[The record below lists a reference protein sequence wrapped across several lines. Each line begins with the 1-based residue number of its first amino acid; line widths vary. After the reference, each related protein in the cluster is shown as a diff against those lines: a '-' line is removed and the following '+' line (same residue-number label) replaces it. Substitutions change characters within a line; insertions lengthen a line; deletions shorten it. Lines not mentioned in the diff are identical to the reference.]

1 MKSGILS
8 PYTAGSPR
16 DAGIPPEAIL
26 RFLDRLDAAHVNL
39 HSVLLYRRGILAAEG
54 YYAPCTAASLHR
66 MFSVCKTLTALAVGL
81 LEEEGRLSLSDP
93 IVRYFP
99 DKLPEQLHPW
109 ISSMTI
115 RDMLMM
121 RTCHASTTY
130 KQAPDRDWIASFFC
144 TAPTHKPGTVFHYD
158 TSAAHV
164 LCALTERLSGM
175 PMLDYLRSRCLDR
188 IGWSE
193 SSYILTNAFGDTM
206 GGSGL
211 MATSRDLLLLGILLL
226 KKGCVCG
233 EQLLPRDF
241 VVQMTSCLTPT
252 APTGGVVSEAQ
263 GYGYQLYQNAQGG
276 FVCYG
281 MGGQLVICLPKE
293 ELILVTTADTQGMG
307 GGNDLIYNCLY
318 EELLPALDRPASDAE
333 AEQTAALT
341 KRLAGLTLHPLYG
354 FCRTLPSVTP
364 CRSFL
369 SEATMAS
376 RINGRIFQLTP
387 NPQGFS
393 EICLALKEQTGTL
406 TYCYQGTHAS
416 LTFGLTACTPGRMPF
431 YNMACASS
439 GIWLSG
445 DTFYLKVYLLDT
457 SVGSLHMEFC
467 FGENDVTLLF
477 KKIEETLFTEFSGH
491 FYGTAKEMRRDA

>member
-1 MKSGILS
+1 MKSERLC
-8 PYTAGSPR
+8 PYTVGSPL

-26 RFLDRLDAAHVNL
+26 RFLDRLDEAHVNM

-54 YYAPCTAASLHR
+54 YYAPCSANSLHR

-93 IVRYFP
+93 IIRYFP
-99 DKLPEQLHPW
+99 DKLPDQLHPW
-109 ISSMTI
+109 VSSMTI
-115 RDMLMM
+115 QDMLMM

-130 KQAPDRDWIASFFC
+130 KNAPDKDWLASFFH

-175 PMLDYLRSRCLDR
+175 PMLDYLRRKCLNR

-193 SSYILTNAFGDTM
+193 TSYILTNVFGDTM

-226 KKGCVCG
+226 QKGCICG
-233 EQLLPRDF
+233 EQLLPHDF
-241 VVQMTSCLTPT
+241 VVRMTSCLTPT
-252 APTGGVVSEAQ
+252 ALTGGVVSEAQ
-263 GYGYQLYQNAQGG
+263 GYGYQLYQNARGG

-307 GGNDLIYNCLY
+307 GGNDLIYNSLY
-318 EELLPALDRPASDAE
+318 EEILPALDRPAAKEDSE
-333 AEQTAALT
+333 TMSALSR
-341 KRLAGLTLHPLYG
+341 RLSGLTLHPLYG

-364 CRSFL
+364 CSSFL
-369 SEATMAS
+369 SEYTAAS
-376 RINGRIFQLTP
+376 RINGRIFHLMP
-387 NPQGFS
+387 NPHGFS
-393 EICLALKEQTGTL
+393 EICLTLTEQTGTL
-406 TYCYQGTHAS
+406 TYCYQGRHAS
-416 LTFGLTACTPGRMPF
+416 LAFGLTSCIPGQMPF
-431 YNMACASS
+431 YDMAYAAS
-439 GIWLSG
+439 GIWLSEN
-445 DTFYLKVYLLDT
+445 TFYLKVALLDT

-467 FGENDVTLLF
+467 FGENDVTLFF

-491 FYGTAKEMRRDA
+491 FYGT